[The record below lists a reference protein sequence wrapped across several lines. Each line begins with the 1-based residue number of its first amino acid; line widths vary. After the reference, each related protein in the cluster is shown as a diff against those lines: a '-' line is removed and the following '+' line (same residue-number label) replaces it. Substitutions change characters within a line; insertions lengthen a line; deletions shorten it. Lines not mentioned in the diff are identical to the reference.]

1 MYGTEDQLQ
10 MICIYCLEDL
20 PSNGFRGTE
29 HVIPESLGVFENNL
43 TLNGVVCDGCNQLFG
58 DTIDL
63 MLGRGSSEAVH
74 RLNYG
79 AQPPEKALHL
89 RRDRV
94 RFAFKSE
101 DSWDG
106 LLLELRPEAGS
117 LAVQPI
123 PQVGFWTQPEGPF
136 VFVSEEE
143 LLRIDTPLPTGV
155 DAANGMLLV
164 ADSDTTQQRLIG
176 ALSVRGIS
184 FREERRA
191 PIPVRPG
198 ELLPVEVRSRLDL
211 LVLRCVAKIALNYLA
226 LAEGRDFVLGES
238 FCPLRRLV
246 RLGAR
251 APYPLVV
258 VDDLPILADD
268 DQPRLRQTNGHLITV
283 GWAADR
289 RSLVAQVGLFNHAR
303 YRISLARDYSGL
315 WRPIRHGHH
324 FNIETRRVET
334 LVASS
339 LAT

>member
-1 MYGTEDQLQ
+1 V
-10 MICIYCLEDL
+10 ICIYCLNDL
-20 PSNGFRGTE
+20 PPDGFRRTE
-29 HVIPESLGVFENNL
+29 HVIPQSLGVFESNL

-58 DTIDL
+58 NTIDL

-74 RLNYG
+74 RLDYG
-79 AQPPEKALHL
+79 VQPPEKALNL

-101 DSWDG
+101 DSWNG

-117 LAVQPI
+117 LAVRPI
-123 PQVGFWTQPEGPF
+123 PQVGFRAQPAGPF
-136 VFVSEEE
+136 MFVSEEE
-143 LLRIDTPLPTGV
+143 LLRTDAPLPAGV

-164 ADSDTTQQRLIG
+164 ADSDTTQQRLIA
-176 ALSVRGIS
+176 ALSGRGIT

-191 PIPVRPG
+191 PVPVRPG
-198 ELLPVEVRSRLDL
+198 ELLPVEVRARLDL
-211 LVLRCVAKIALNYLA
+211 LVLRCVAKIAFNYLA
-226 LAEGRDFVLGES
+226 WAEGRGFVLGES

-268 DQPRLRQTNGHLITV
+268 QPRLRQTNGHLITV

-289 RSLVAQVGLFNHAR
+289 RSLVAQVGLFNYAR
-303 YRISLARDYSGL
+303 YRISLAREYSGL

-324 FNIETRRVET
+324 FNIETRRVEP
-334 LVASS
+334 LLASS